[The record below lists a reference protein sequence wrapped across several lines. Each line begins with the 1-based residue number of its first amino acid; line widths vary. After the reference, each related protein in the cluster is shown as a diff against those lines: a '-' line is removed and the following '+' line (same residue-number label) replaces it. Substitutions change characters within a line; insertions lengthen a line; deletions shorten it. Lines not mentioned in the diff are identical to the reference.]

1 VSPDYDTITS
11 VLFILGSHCRCP
23 RRDLEGAIATRKSRG
38 RRLQGL
44 AAADSPTWP
53 HGQVPLIDRPKPSD
67 SACLDR
73 CRRRMSLMGIGLRGV
88 LEHRLN
94 HLSDSLHL
102 LRAPTNGRA
111 LQLRHPVTPLPTT
124 HRRCDVAPAL

>member
-23 RRDLEGAIATRKSRG
+23 WRDLEGAIATRKSRG

-73 CRRRMSLMGIGLRGV
+73 CRRQKGRSRV
-88 LEHRLN
+88 LAFAAF
-94 HLSDSLHL
+94 SIT
-102 LRAPTNGRA
+102 A
-111 LQLRHPVTPLPTT
+111 
-124 HRRCDVAPAL
+124 